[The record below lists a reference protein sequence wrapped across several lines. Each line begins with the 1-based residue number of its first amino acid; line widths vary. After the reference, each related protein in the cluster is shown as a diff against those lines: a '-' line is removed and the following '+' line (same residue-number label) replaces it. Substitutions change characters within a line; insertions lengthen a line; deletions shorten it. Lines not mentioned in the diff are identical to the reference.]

1 MYFLVVN
8 IFVNSVIKGKT
19 IVVSDTIKTGDKGEN
34 LAAEFLKKKG
44 FEIVAR
50 NYRYR
55 RCEIDIIAR
64 KENWT
69 IFVEVKTRA
78 YAYYGHPEEF
88 VDAGQARRIFDAA
101 EEFIYSTNW
110 HGHIRF
116 DIISVT
122 MSTVPEVMHFEDAI
136 N

>member
-1 MYFLVVN
+1 M
-8 IFVNSVIKGKT
+8 
-19 IVVSDTIKTGDKGEN
+19 SDKIKTGNYGEN
-34 LAAEFLKKKG
+34 VAAEFLETKG
-44 FEIVAR
+44 FEILAR

-78 YAYYGHPEEF
+78 YSYYGHPEEF
-88 VDAGQARRIFDAA
+88 VDSQQARRIFEAA
-101 EEFIYSTNW
+101 EEFIYTTNW

-116 DIISVT
+116 DIISVKPGV
-122 MSTVPEVMHFEDAI
+122 VPEIMHFEDAI